1 MGLIFDQ
8 LGHLFLQAIPTVI
21 LVFLLFVILDRL
33 FFRPLTAVLKQREE
47 STVGALARA
56 REQATVAETNARQYE
71 EVFQVARQ
79 EVYRQR
85 EADRRTN
92 LEQRDAAL
100 RIARDQAEVLIRD
113 ARAELAEE
121 VARVR
126 AELDAAYQPL
136 AEEISQSL
144 LGPDSTPTGQGR
156 LRF

>member
-1 MGLIFDQ
+1 MGVIFDQ

-21 LVFLLFVILDRL
+21 LVFLLFVILDRI
-33 FFRPLTAVLKQREE
+33 FFRPLMAVMKQRED

-56 REQATVAETNARQYE
+56 REQASAADTKAREYE
-71 EVFQVARQ
+71 EAFQAARQ

-100 RIARDQAEVLIRD
+100 RKARGQADVLIRD
-113 ARAELAEE
+113 AQAALATE
-121 VARVR
+121 VARTK
-126 AELDAAYQPL
+126 AELEAACQPL

-144 LGPDSTPTGQGR
+144 VGPDSSPSGQGR
-156 LRF
+156 LRL